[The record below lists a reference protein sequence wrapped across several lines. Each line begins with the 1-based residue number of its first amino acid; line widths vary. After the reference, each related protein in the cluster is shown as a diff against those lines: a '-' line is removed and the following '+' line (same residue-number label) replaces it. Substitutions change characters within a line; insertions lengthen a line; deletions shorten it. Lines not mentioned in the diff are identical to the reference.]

1 MKKRIL
7 VVDDEAHIREVIE
20 YALSREGFLVVLADN
35 GQRGFLAATSNRFD
49 AIVLDVMLPDKDG
62 LTFCRELRS
71 EKSPISKTPVLFLSA
86 RADEVDRIVGLELG
100 GDDYLTK
107 PFSPRELVARVRAL
121 VRRSEQ
127 AGESDV
133 GHHQLEDASGS
144 AVPPQGPGGFTLD
157 GERREVVCQGEQ
169 VELTSSEFE
178 LLATLFA
185 RPGIVFARGQLR
197 RDGEDDSERAVDTH
211 VKRVRAKFRQFGL
224 DPITTVHGVGYK
236 ATVVERKK

>member
-7 VVDDEAHIREVIE
+7 VVDDEAHIREVID
-20 YALSREGFLVVLADN
+20 YALSREGFLVVLAED
-35 GQRGFLAATSNRFD
+35 GQRGFLAATVERFD

-62 LTFCRELRS
+62 LTFCRELRQ
-71 EKSPISKTPVLFLSA
+71 KKPPVSKTPVLFLSA

-127 AGESDV
+127 SAEADEAAGRAPAATSRTE
-133 GHHQLEDASGS
+133 
-144 AVPPQGPGGFTLD
+144 PCGPGGFSINV
-157 GERREVVCQGEQ
+157 ERREVVCQGEA

-178 LLATLFA
+178 LLVTLFG
-185 RPGIVFARGQLR
+185 RPGIVFTRGQLR
-197 RDGEDDSERAVDTH
+197 RDGEDESERAIDTH
-211 VKRVRAKFRQFGL
+211 VKRVRAKFRPFGL

-236 ATVVERKK
+236 ATVLEDRKT

>member
-7 VVDDEAHIREVIE
+7 VVDDEAHIREVID
-20 YALSREGFLVVLADN
+20 YALSREGFLVVLAED
-35 GQRGFLAATSNRFD
+35 GQRGFAAATAERFD
-49 AIVLDVMLPDKDG
+49 AVVLDVMLPDKDG

-71 EKSPISKTPVLFLSA
+71 VKPPISKTPVLFLSA

-121 VRRSEQ
+121 VRRSEH
-127 AGESDV
+127 AAEPSV
-133 GHHQLEDASGS
+133 APPRADAPDRVSTRG
-144 AVPPQGPGGFTLD
+144 GPGGFVLD
-157 GERREVVCQGEQ
+157 LDRREVECQGSQ
-169 VELTSSEFE
+169 LELTSSEFE

-185 RPGIVFARGQLR
+185 RPGVVFTRGQLR
-197 RDGEDDSERAVDTH
+197 RDEEDESERAIDTH
-211 VKRVRAKFRQFGL
+211 VKRVRAKFRPFGL

-236 ATVVERKK
+236 ATVLETKKS